1 MKNIVKLFSVMF
13 VAGAMMLVSCEPE
26 PEPGPEGPV
35 TPKYTITVTANDAA
49 YGTVTGG
56 GEYDSA
62 ATATLTATPN
72 EGYKFVNWN
81 DGNESNP
88 RIITVTANATYTA
101 NFAEIAGVNVT
112 FGDNSWTAQYTNALY
127 YPNAVMVAASQTTN
141 PQQNPIINLTQIW
154 SSGNNASTGTLN
166 GNSSIDVNTGNVSIN
181 YPLIWYYET
190 PGNTI
195 NLTYSDSSSVKAG
208 DWWSKDI
215 TLNITTLDADNMTLS
230 LVANATMG
238 RAYDL
243 VDGSAANWNTISTRS
258 LTLNVINQSMT
269 QGTKGFL
276 QAHRTAKIAR

>member
-13 VAGAMMLVSCEPE
+13 VAGAMMFASCEPE
-26 PEPGPEGPV
+26 PGPDGPT
-35 TPKYTITVTANDAA
+35 TPKYTITVTANNDA

-56 GEYDSA
+56 GVYDSA

-88 RIITVTANATYTA
+88 RIITVNADASYTA
-101 NFAEIAGVNVT
+101 NFTEIAGVNVT

-127 YPNAVMVAASQTTN
+127 YSNAIMVAASQTTN

-154 SSGNNASTGTLN
+154 PTGSSASTGTLN
-166 GNSSIDVNTGNVSIN
+166 GNSNIDPTGSVSVN
-181 YPLIWYYET
+181 YPLLWYYET
-190 PGNTI
+190 PGNVI
-195 NLTYSDSSSVKAG
+195 PLSYSDGSTVDAA

-215 TLNITTLDADNMTLS
+215 TVNITTLDADNMNLS

-243 VDGSAANWNTISTRS
+243 LDGSAIDWNSIATRN

-269 QGTKGFL
+269 SGAKSFL